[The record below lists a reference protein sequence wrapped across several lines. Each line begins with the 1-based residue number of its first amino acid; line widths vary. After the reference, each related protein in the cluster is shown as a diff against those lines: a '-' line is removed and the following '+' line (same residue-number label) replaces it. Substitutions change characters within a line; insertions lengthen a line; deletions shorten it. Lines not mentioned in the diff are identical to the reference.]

1 MRRILTIIPMI
12 LLPLLVFSQNT
23 DRDIEQIIENITDY
37 MSEDDEGQ
45 SIDIDIL
52 YDDLTYF
59 YTNKINLNTATK
71 EQLQRLQFLSDIQ
84 IENIL
89 RYVYTA
95 NQMQTLRDRKSVV

>member
-1 MRRILTIIPMI
+1 
-12 LLPLLVFSQNT
+12 
-23 DRDIEQIIENITDY
+23 

-52 YDDLTYF
+52 YDDLTYL

-89 RYVYTA
+89 RYVYTS
-95 NQMQTLRDRKSVV
+95 NQMQTIYELQLVDGLDYFGRKSTFGGVSGKSAAFKRPDAHAAQSSPV

>member
-71 EQLQRLQFLSDIQ
+71 EQLQRLQFLSDI
-84 IENIL
+84 
-89 RYVYTA
+89 R
-95 NQMQTLRDRKSVV
+95 